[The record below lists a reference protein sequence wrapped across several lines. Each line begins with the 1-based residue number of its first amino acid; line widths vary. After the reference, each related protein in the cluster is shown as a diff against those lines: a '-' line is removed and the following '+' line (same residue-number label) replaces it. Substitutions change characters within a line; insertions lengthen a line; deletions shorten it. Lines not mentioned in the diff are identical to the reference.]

1 MTSPVTSTPS
11 APISP
16 GISLDSVIGHIDINA
31 MTQGPVNV
39 KMHGCAG
46 IFKINLQS
54 QEPPAKKRKISQIT
68 SSSTHEETPIEWI
81 DANDAPEE
89 LLEVLDANKE
99 NFAQVVV
106 ERPDITIKSNEA
118 TYEVSVNGKNY
129 KVFYKLGIFTSFAE
143 FRQASAL
150 N

>member
-16 GISLDSVIGHIDINA
+16 VICLDSVSGQIDINA

-46 IFKINLQS
+46 IFKINLQN
-54 QEPPAKKRKISQIT
+54 QEPPAKKRKIERIT
-68 SSSTHEETPIEWI
+68 PSSTHEETPIEWI
-81 DANDAPEE
+81 DASDAPEE
-89 LLEVLDANKE
+89 LLEVLEANKE

-106 ERPDITIKSNEA
+106 ERPDITIKSNQA
-118 TYEVSVNGKNY
+118 TYDVSVNGKIY
-129 KVFYKLGIFTSFAE
+129 KVFYQLGIFASFAE
-143 FRQASAL
+143 SR
-150 N
+150 